1 MKDNQW
7 RMGTL
12 ESPVSRW
19 KKRRGLLKVEGLRK
33 MGKEGFI
40 EEDEHMGCP

>member
-1 MKDNQW
+1 
-7 RMGTL
+7 
-12 ESPVSRW
+12 
-19 KKRRGLLKVEGLRK
+19 LKVEGLRK